1 MARWG
6 SIGSTGDVE
15 DRRGMGS
22 TALFAGGGG
31 LVALLITIGL
41 NFLGLSIPQSTVEQ
55 VLNTVSSLNAGSADP
70 STQPAEFRGEDSY
83 EVFTGKVLG
92 STNDVWD
99 GVFKKNNLTYQ
110 HPKLVLFRGVTQSG
124 CGVATSD
131 VGPHFCPNDG
141 TIYLDETFFDEL
153 KSRFGANTGEVAQ
166 AYVIAHEVG
175 HNVQNQL
182 GAFGAFGDSGSLSSS
197 RSIEIE
203 LQADCYAGVWAFT
216 QAKNGIFEGNEI
228 DQAISAASAVGDDNI
243 QSKTSGQV
251 NPETWTH
258 GSSAERVSAFK
269 VGYQT
274 GEPAKCTNLQ
284 N

>member
-1 MARWG
+1 MARWD
-6 SIGSTGDVE
+6 SIGSSGDVE

-31 LVALLITIGL
+31 IVALLITIGL
-41 NFLGLSIPQSTVEQ
+41 NFLGLNIPQSTVEQ
-55 VLNTVSSLNAGSADP
+55 VLNTVSSLNAGPADP
-70 STQPAEFRGEDSY
+70 SMQPAEFRGEDSY
-83 EVFTGKVLG
+83 EVFTQKVLG

-99 GVFKKNNLTYQ
+99 GVFTKNNITYQ
-110 HPKLVLFRGVTQSG
+110 HPKLVLFRDATQSG

-175 HNVQNQL
+175 PNVQNQL
-182 GAFGAFGDSGSLSSS
+182 GAFSDPGSMSQSQ
-197 RSIEIE
+197 SIEIE
-203 LQADCYAGVWAFT
+203 LQADCYAGVWAFAE
-216 QAKNGIFEGNEI
+216 AKNGVFEGNEI
-228 DQAISAASAVGDDNI
+228 DQALSAAAAVGDDNI

-258 GSSAERVSAFK
+258 GSSAERVGAFK
-269 VGYQT
+269 IGYQT
-274 GEPAKCTNLQ
+274 GEPAKCVNLQ
-284 N
+284 G